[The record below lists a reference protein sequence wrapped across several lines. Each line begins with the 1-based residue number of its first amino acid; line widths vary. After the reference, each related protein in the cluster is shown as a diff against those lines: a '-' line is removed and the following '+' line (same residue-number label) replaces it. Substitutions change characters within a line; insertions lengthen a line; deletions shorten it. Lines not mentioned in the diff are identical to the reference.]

1 MKIMMIVMALVISF
15 TVTFLITPL
24 IMKLMMKIGKV
35 GIDVHKLSKPDVP
48 EMCGLGMF
56 IGLIVSSTLLLKMD
70 FNLKIMTFMLTSS
83 IAAFIGM
90 IDDIFVLKAK
100 VKTLLTILCFVPIAL
115 MSVLYPN
122 QIILGRP
129 RAPLIGGFRLTIVY
143 WLLLPFAIAIPAN
156 AVNMMDTYNG
166 VMSGGCAIIS
176 ISLLISSIILGQMDE
191 AIMSA
196 ILLGVTSAFY
206 YYNKYPAR
214 AFSGDTGS
222 LMLGAAIG
230 SIATLGRMEIV
241 GITVLIPF
249 IMNAFHSLRTIGGLL
264 ERREILERPVRVVG
278 EYIEANLN
286 EKAPKTLANL
296 ILRKGRA
303 TELELIKCY
312 HSLCV
317 ISSIMG
323 IITAILMLVRI

>member
-1 MKIMMIVMALVISF
+1 MIIIALIASFISTFIVM
-15 TVTFLITPL
+15 PL
-24 IMKLMMKIGKV
+24 IMKLMFKIGKV
-35 GIDVHKLSKPDVP
+35 GIDVHKPNKPDVP
-48 EMCGLGMF
+48 EMCGLGML
-56 IGLIVSSTLLLKMD
+56 IGLIVSTLIVLNINFD
-70 FNLKIMTFMLTSS
+70 PKILAFALTSI
-83 IAAFIGM
+83 IAAVIGI
-90 IDDIFVLKAK
+90 IDDVKVLKAK
-100 VKTLLTILCFVPIAL
+100 VKTLLTILCFIPIVL
-115 MSVLYPN
+115 MAVKYPN

-166 VMSGGCAIIS
+166 VMSGGCALIS
-176 ISLLISSIILGQMDE
+176 ISLLISSIILGQWSE

-196 ILLGVTSAFY
+196 ILLGITSAFY

-222 LMLGAAIG
+222 LMIGAAIG
-230 SIATLGRMEIV
+230 SIVVLGRMEII
-241 GITVLIPF
+241 GITVLMPF
-249 IMNAFHSLRTIGGLL
+249 IMNAFHSLRSIGGLL
-264 ERREILERPVRVVG
+264 ERREIAERPVRVVG

-286 EKAPKTLANL
+286 PKAPKTLANL

-303 TELELIKCY
+303 TELELIRAY
-312 HSLCV
+312 HLLCV

-323 IITAILMLVRI
+323 IITALLMMVRI